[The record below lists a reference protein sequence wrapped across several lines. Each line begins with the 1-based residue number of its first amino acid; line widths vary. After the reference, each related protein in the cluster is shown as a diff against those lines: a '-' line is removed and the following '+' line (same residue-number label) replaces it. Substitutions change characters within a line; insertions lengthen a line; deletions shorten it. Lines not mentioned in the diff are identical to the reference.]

1 MFESFIKGYI
11 FNDNP
16 KIMLQSQKKLKKK
29 KKSNFILNMY
39 VNT

>member
-29 KKSNFILNMY
+29 ESNFILNMY